1 MVPNVG
7 SNCLSGTP
15 TEGTWG
21 HFAGLCGPYINT
33 TTSAPLLCVPWQ
45 TPQAKNTHGSAQK
58 TKIISIWDRP
68 RVRPQRRGA
77 MGCAPDHRPSSVL
90 RIGTIYGGSDAYC
103 ELPFDA
109 CHQQGHRVKLR
120 WSPVSSRDLGVQRSS
135 LTFLPWRDAPFIVC
149 SSDRDDL
156 RRPRTL
162 S

>member
-77 MGCAPDHRPSSVL
+77 MGCAPDHRSSSVL
-90 RIGTIYGGSDAYC
+90 RIGTIYGGSDASR
-103 ELPFDA
+103 ELSSEA
-109 CHQQGHRVKLR
+109 CHQQGHRVK
-120 WSPVSSRDLGVQRSS
+120 
-135 LTFLPWRDAPFIVC
+135 
-149 SSDRDDL
+149 
-156 RRPRTL
+156 
-162 S
+162 

>member
-120 WSPVSSRDLGVQRSS
+120 
-135 LTFLPWRDAPFIVC
+135 
-149 SSDRDDL
+149 
-156 RRPRTL
+156 
-162 S
+162 